1 MKASPPARSRCGLS
15 GTTIVLLLMNLLCLG
30 VVSDITAQPREVDN
44 KAVPFTA
51 QTLESFLDSFLV
63 AQMDTLQIPGLVISV
78 VKGGDILLK
87 KGYGLADLET
97 KRPMSPDK
105 TIVRIGSI
113 GKVFTATAVMQLVEQ
128 GKLGLDDDV
137 NQHLK
142 DFQLDASFPEPV
154 RVKHLL
160 THTGGF
166 DDDYIKQALS
176 ATEVV
181 PLGQYLATR
190 MPPRVMPAGE
200 FFSYSNH
207 GIALAG
213 YLVEAVSGKPYDQY
227 VREHILQPLEMHRTH
242 YERHADTATGYL
254 STYKPQP
261 YLYINDGPAGAW
273 DATAM
278 DMAHFMI
285 SHLQLGRFNDARV
298 LEESSARA
306 MQQQQFTNDPR
317 LLGSIGYAFILHDKR
332 GKRLVSHSG
341 GLPGHYACMLL
352 IPEEGLGIFF
362 AFNKMSLTGLEGL
375 KVRRPL
381 VNAFLERYFPTEEQA
396 LPQSPP
402 GFDHRADRYTGYY
415 RPNRYSRTS
424 FLKLISLAMQ
434 FEITAEDGALFL
446 QSFGQPNPWRWVEV
460 DSLFFLEVDG
470 VTKGERH
477 MAFREEADGRITHM
491 YHEIPEVYDKIP
503 WYEATRYQ
511 LGFLGIFILVFLSEC
526 VGWPAVYLI
535 RRRLAKAVSSGH
547 KAQLARWLAWS
558 SSGLNLIFLVGLILM
573 LVYRFLDLVIEV
585 PLEMMALLTL
595 PLLTCILAIGMV
607 FVAAVSWKHEY
618 WSMGSRLYYSVVT
631 LITLGFIW
639 FLYYWNLL
647 GFHF

>member
-1 MKASPPARSRCGLS
+1 MKVSPPIQSRG
-15 GTTIVLLLMNLLCLG
+15 GTIVLLLMNLLCLG
-30 VVSDITAQPREVDN
+30 VVSDITAQPREADN

-87 KGYGLADLET
+87 KGYGLADLEA

-137 NQHLK
+137 NHHLK

-166 DDDYIKQALS
+166 DDDYIKKALS

-213 YLVEAVSGKPYDQY
+213 YLVEAVSGKPYEQY
-227 VREHILQPLEMHRTH
+227 VREHILQPLGMYRTH
-242 YERHADTATGYL
+242 YERHADTATGYMYDG
-254 STYKPQP
+254 TYKPQP
-261 YLYINDGPAGAW
+261 YLYINDGPAGSW

-285 SHLQLGRFNDARV
+285 SHLQLGRFNDVRI

-306 MQQQQFTNDPR
+306 MQQRQFTNDPR
-317 LLGSIGYAFILHDKR
+317 LPGIGYAFFLRDKR
-332 GKRLVSHSG
+332 GKRLVSHG
-341 GLPGHYACMLL
+341 GAFFGLYAHMLL
-352 IPEEGLGIFF
+352 IPKERLGIFF
-362 AFNKMSLTGLEGL
+362 AFNKLNLTEGL
-375 KVRRPL
+375 KVRRAL

-402 GFDHRADRYTGYY
+402 DFDHRADRFTGYY
-415 RPNRYSRTS
+415 RINR
-424 FLKLISLAMQ
+424 L
-434 FEITAEDGALFL
+434 
-446 QSFGQPNPWRWVEV
+446 
-460 DSLFFLEVDG
+460 
-470 VTKGERH
+470 
-477 MAFREEADGRITHM
+477 
-491 YHEIPEVYDKIP
+491 
-503 WYEATRYQ
+503 
-511 LGFLGIFILVFLSEC
+511 
-526 VGWPAVYLI
+526 
-535 RRRLAKAVSSGH
+535 
-547 KAQLARWLAWS
+547 
-558 SSGLNLIFLVGLILM
+558 
-573 LVYRFLDLVIEV
+573 
-585 PLEMMALLTL
+585 
-595 PLLTCILAIGMV
+595 
-607 FVAAVSWKHEY
+607 
-618 WSMGSRLYYSVVT
+618 
-631 LITLGFIW
+631 
-639 FLYYWNLL
+639 
-647 GFHF
+647 

>member
-1 MKASPPARSRCGLS
+1 MLS
-15 GTTIVLLLMNLLCLG
+15 NLPCPG
-30 VVSDITAQPREVDN
+30 EADSE
-44 KAVPFTA
+44 AVPLTA
-51 QTLESFLDSFLV
+51 PALERFLDSLLV
-63 AQMDTLQIPGLVISV
+63 AQMDTLHIPGLVISV
-78 VKGGDILLK
+78 VQGEGVLLK

-97 KRPMSPDK
+97 ERPMSPDE
-105 TIVRIGSI
+105 TVVRIGSI
-113 GKVFTATAVMQLVEQ
+113 GKVFTATAVMQLIEQ

-137 NQHLK
+137 NQHLRG
-142 DFQLDASFPEPV
+142 FQLDDSFPEPV

-176 ATEVV
+176 AADVV

-207 GIALAG
+207 GTALAG

-242 YERHADTATGYL
+242 YGRHADTATGYQYEDN
-254 STYKPQP
+254 THKPQP

-285 SHLQLGRFNDARV
+285 AHLQLGRFNHARI
-298 LEESSARA
+298 LQESTAQA
-306 MQQQQFTNDPR
+306 MQEQQFTNDPR
-317 LLGSIGYAFILHDKR
+317 FPGIIGYAFILHDKR

-352 IPEEGLGIFF
+352 IPEEGLGVFF

-396 LPQSPP
+396 LPQPPP

-415 RPNRYSRTS
+415 RLNRYSRTS
-424 FLKLISLAMQ
+424 FLKLVSLATQ
-434 FEITAEDGALFL
+434 FEVATGDGALLL
-446 QSFGQPNPWRWVEV
+446 QSFGQPEPWRWVEV
-460 DSLFFLEVDG
+460 DSLLFLEVDG
-470 VTKGERH
+470 MTRGERH

-491 YHEIPEVYDKIP
+491 FHEWPEVHDKIP
-503 WYEATRYQ
+503 WHEATRYQ
-511 LGFLGIFILVFLSEC
+511 LGFLGIFVLLFLSEC

-535 RRRLAKAVSSGH
+535 RRWRKGPVSSGR
-547 KAQLARWLAWS
+547 KAHLARWLAWS

-573 LVYRFLDLVIEV
+573 LVYRLLDLVIEV
-585 PLEMMALLTL
+585 PLEVIALLL
-595 PLLTCILAIGMV
+595 IPLLTSALAIGRV
-607 FVAAVSWKHEY
+607 YCATVSWKHGY
-618 WSMGSRLYYSVVT
+618 WSTGSRLYYSGAT
-631 LITLGFIW
+631 LITLGFVW
-639 FLYYWNLL
+639 FLHYWNLL